1 MSELSESANEVD
13 EAVSQNK
20 QEASST
26 QVKEMSRVLDQF
38 GAGIAI
44 PPPLTHVLEK
54 GTESDRQV
62 QEGRGGSDR
71 SQVCITDPP
80 TAECKA
86 GRLRSD
92 SVGSDRVI

>member
-26 QVKEMSRVLDQF
+26 QVKEMSRARDQF

-44 PPPLTHVLEK
+44 PPPLTHVLENGAK
-54 GTESDRQV
+54 SDRQV
-62 QEGRGGSDR
+62 QEGRGGSD
-71 SQVCITDPP
+71 
-80 TAECKA
+80 
-86 GRLRSD
+86 
-92 SVGSDRVI
+92 SV